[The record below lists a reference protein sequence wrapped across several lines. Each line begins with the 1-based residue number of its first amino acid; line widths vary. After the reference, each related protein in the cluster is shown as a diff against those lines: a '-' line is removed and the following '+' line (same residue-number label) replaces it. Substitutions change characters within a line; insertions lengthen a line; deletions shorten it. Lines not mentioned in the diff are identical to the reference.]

1 MARSRRARWLA
12 AAALL
17 ATLAAG
23 GLTAWHLFVPRAR
36 VFIGA
41 SFAHAAEG
49 DVALRRGQPIR
60 VLLSSP
66 RRFGAGGFVELELHH
81 LGDGGDRVLHVIP
94 LRADERDD
102 EVVFAMPDVTQ
113 LVGAAR
119 GRFRVVFVRDGERL
133 ASADFTVLSP

>member
-12 AAALL
+12 AALL

-23 GLTAWHLFVPRAR
+23 GATAWRLFVPRAR
-36 VFIGA
+36 VFIGS

-81 LGDGGDRVLHVIP
+81 LGDGDRVLHVIP
-94 LRADERDD
+94 LRAGERDD

-113 LVGAAR
+113 LVGPAR

-133 ASADFTVLSP
+133 ASADFTVSSP